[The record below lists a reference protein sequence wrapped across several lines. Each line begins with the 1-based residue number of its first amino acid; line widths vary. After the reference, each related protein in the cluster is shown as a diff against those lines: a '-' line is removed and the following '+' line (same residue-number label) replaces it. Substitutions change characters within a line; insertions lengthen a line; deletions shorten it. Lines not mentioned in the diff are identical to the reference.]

1 MIYNVNKDW
10 KGDMMFNNKIKEL
23 QQELFNKQDE
33 IDRLKI
39 SLSQT
44 KDTLTQLQKD
54 YSDITSDS
62 KLKSLNDEYNKKTS
76 ELE

>member
-1 MIYNVNKDW
+1 MPQWIKSTNKRQIDHPKFIVDILINMIYNVNKDW

-44 KDTLTQLQKD
+44 KDIKG
-54 YSDITSDS
+54 
-62 KLKSLNDEYNKKTS
+62 KF
-76 ELE
+76 